1 MIKEEIL
8 TWKDLLGEEKSK
20 PYFQKIMSFL
30 AQQRALGKIIYPPQT
45 DIFNALKYTP
55 FEAVEVV
62 IIGQDPYHGPKQAQ
76 GLSFSVK
83 PGITPPPSLKNIFKE
98 LQNDLGFEI
107 PNHGCLIPWA
117 ERGVLLLNAVLTVE
131 ANKPQSHSQIG
142 WQIFTDT
149 LIEKLNSHPK
159 PIVYL
164 LWGSHAQ
171 QKEALIDSRKHKIL
185 KAPHPSPF
193 SVHRGFFGCKHFSKA
208 NELLKSFGRKP
219 IDWQI

>member
-1 MIKEEIL
+1 MLKEEVL

-20 PYFQKIMSFL
+20 PYFQKIMDFL
-30 AQQRALGKIIYPPQT
+30 AEQRALGKTIYPAQA

-55 FEAVEVV
+55 FEAVEIV
-62 IIGQDPYHGPKQAQ
+62 IIGQDPYHGPNQAQ

-83 PGITPPPSLKNIFKE
+83 PGVTPPPSLKNIFKE
-98 LQNDLGFEI
+98 LQNDVGFKI
-107 PNHGCLIPWA
+107 PNQGCLIPWA

-142 WQIFTDT
+142 WQTFTDT

-171 QKEALIDSRKHKIL
+171 QKESLIDSSKHKIL